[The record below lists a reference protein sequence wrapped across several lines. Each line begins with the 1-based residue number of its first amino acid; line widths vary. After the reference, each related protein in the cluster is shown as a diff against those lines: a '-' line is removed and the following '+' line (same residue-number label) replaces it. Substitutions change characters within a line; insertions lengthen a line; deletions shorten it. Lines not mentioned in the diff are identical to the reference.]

1 MSDWAVAIAFGG
13 MLVGFVLGLSNIIM
27 GLLVS
32 ASDSTALQQRI
43 EYAFFGIA
51 GLIATGV
58 FGYVLF

>member
-43 EYAFFGIA
+43 EYSFFGIA